1 MTMNIKE
8 SSNYTE
14 YYNQLISDLQ
24 DLNKE
29 EVEEKHRLK
38 TTSCRLFY
46 KGQWVNCETDN
57 IEDNPF
63 ELFSCKFY

>member
-1 MTMNIKE
+1 MDKDRFE
-8 SSNYTE
+8 E
-14 YYNQLISDLQ
+14 YYSQLVYDL
-24 DLNKE
+24 KE
-29 EVEEKHRLK
+29 EVEEKHTLK

-63 ELFSCKFY
+63 ELFSCKFR

>member
-1 MTMNIKE
+1 MDKDRFE
-8 SSNYTE
+8 E
-14 YYNQLISDLQ
+14 YYSQLANDL
-24 DLNKE
+24 KE
-29 EVEEKHRLK
+29 EVEEKHKLK

-63 ELFSCKFY
+63 ELFSCKFC